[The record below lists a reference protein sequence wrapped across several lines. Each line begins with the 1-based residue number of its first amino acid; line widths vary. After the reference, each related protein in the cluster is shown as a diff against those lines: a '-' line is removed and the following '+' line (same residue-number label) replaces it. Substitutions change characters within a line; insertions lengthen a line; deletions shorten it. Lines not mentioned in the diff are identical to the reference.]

1 MSRKRPD
8 PPPIDTLE
16 EDFLLAIDRL
26 ERGMPGQSALQKLG
40 RLRKLRIN
48 KSTVAVEA
56 GHSRTKIYDY
66 PRVVARIQ
74 DLQTPVQAAL
84 TAREVIGHL
93 RQENAQLRRDKREAL
108 SALAAMVIRLEQM
121 EKEYRRRIREIE
133 RELARRRDDPSEIG
147 GNVIPMPRGLKRKR

>member
-26 ERGMPGQSALQKLG
+26 ERGMPGQSVLQTLG

-74 DLQTPVQAAL
+74 DLQTPVQSAL

-108 SALAAMVIRLEQM
+108 SALAAMVIRLEQV

-133 RELARRRDDPSEIG
+133 RELARRRDDPIEIG